1 MRSARGSWC
10 LLRLGHRM
18 LLFAWLRGAC
28 SAPGRPPKAP
38 VLTRG
43 HMHVTSRG
51 SKFPRGVEITVPI
64 CIVPARAGTAAAGLR
79 RADRGD
85 DRKRKRPRPRRVP
98 GRRHGRLP
106 VQARAQE
113 PHLAEAI
120 MQVWPLVGFVAPF
133 RVQVLRGS
141 GTDSCP
147 SPCSRSAWPRPSC
160 RCGPFYGCLWPL
172 LGLRCSGV
180 QARIP
185 VQARA
190 QEPPGR
196 GHHAGGAPFRV
207 CGPF

>member
-113 PHLAEAI
+113 PPRRGHHAGVAPCRVCRPFQGSGAQGFRHGFLSKPVLKKRLAEAI
-120 MQVWPLVGFVAPF
+120 MQVWPLLRLFVAPF
-133 RVQVLRGS
+133 R
-141 GTDSCP
+141 
-147 SPCSRSAWPRPSC
+147 A
-160 RCGPFYGCLWPL
+160 
-172 LGLRCSGV
+172 
-180 QARIP
+180 
-185 VQARA
+185 
-190 QEPPGR
+190 
-196 GHHAGGAPFRV
+196 
-207 CGPF
+207 